1 MPVASFGDFPCKMSV
16 ILLNVKKKCK
26 NKLLPFPWIELC
38 VAHKTVLITRD
49 DLCKSTTSITS
60 QRGDIEEHWSSYLN
74 AKFCWETLTFIWH
87 VDSSLSLKK
96 SIALQQRALFS
107 STGRPAASQSTFL
120 QFSWLVRCKIY
131 DNAAFLQCKI
141 LFSKSKN
148 YSFFQ
153 IAESYRSHLSMK
165 HLKINTEQ
173 KELRQIYRTKQIS
186 GTYIVFQY
194 IYNITI

>member
-60 QRGDIEEHWSSYLN
+60 QRGDVEEHWSSYLN
-74 AKFCWETLTFIWH
+74 AKVFWETLTFIWH

-107 STGRPAASQSTFL
+107 TTGHPAASQRQFL
-120 QFSWLVRCKIY
+120 QFLGWFVVRSMTAQLFFNAKYYFVNQKITV
-131 DNAAFLQCKI
+131 
-141 LFSKSKN
+141 FSK
-148 YSFFQ
+148 
-153 IAESYRSHLSMK
+153 L
-165 HLKINTEQ
+165 Q
-173 KELRQIYRTKQIS
+173 KVTAPIS
-186 GTYIVFQY
+186 QW
-194 IYNITI
+194 NIWK

>member
-26 NKLLPFPWIELC
+26 NQLLPFPWIELC

-60 QRGDIEEHWSSYLN
+60 QRGDVEEHWSSYLN

-107 STGRPAASQSTFL
+107 TTLPLHKDNFCNFL
-120 QFSWLVRCKIY
+120 GWFVIRSMTAQLFF
-131 DNAAFLQCKI
+131 NAKYYFVNK
-141 LFSKSKN
+141 KN
-148 YSFFQ
+148 NSFFQ
-153 IAESYRSHLSMK
+153 IAESYRSHLAMK

-173 KELRQIYRTKQIS
+173 KELHQIYRTKQIS

-194 IYNITI
+194 IYNMTS